1 MSAKE
6 RAENFTR
13 PVAIGTI
20 LHRSQ
25 SKLYKYKPVW
35 DVWEKAVGASVA
47 SKALPEGVQRN
58 GVLVVG
64 VASSV
69 WMQELQFSKHLMIE
83 NINRECKKKLIKD
96 ITFRLASSPTAEPES
111 TSPVMKTKIPDEYRL
126 RPHERVTLEKEAS
139 TLGDQELKKVIS
151 RILDKIGS

>member
-1 MSAKE
+1 MAAKE
-6 RAENFTR
+6 RTENFKR

-20 LHRSQ
+20 LHTAQ

-35 DVWEKAVGASVA
+35 DVWEKAVGADVA
-47 SKALPEGVQRN
+47 SKALPEGMQRN
-58 GVLVVG
+58 GILVVG

-69 WMQELQFSKHLMIE
+69 WMQELQFSKHLIIE

-96 ITFRLASSPTAEPES
+96 INFRLASSPTRESEP
-111 TSPVMKTKIPDEYRL
+111 TSPVMRKKIPDEYRL
-126 RPHERVTLEKEAS
+126 RPHERETLEEAVS

-151 RILDKIGS
+151 RILQKIGA